1 LAQGKAF
8 TSEQKEMIIE
18 SLREYLE
25 LGFSRAKSCKLIGL
39 NDTTLSK
46 WVKADEALSMKIEGW
61 ENGINKLVM
70 QNLLSAIQ
78 KESEMD
84 DARKE
89 TTKWW
94 AERKMKADFS
104 TRQEQTGADGA
115 DLVPSK
121 INIIKPE

>member
-1 LAQGKAF
+1 MAQGRAF
-8 TSEQKEMIIE
+8 TKEQRDSIIE

-46 WVKADEALSMKIEGW
+46 WVKDDESLSMKLEGW

-78 KESEMD
+78 KEAEMD
-84 DARKE
+84 DARKD

-104 TRQEQTGADGA
+104 LRTEQTGADGK
-115 DLVPSK
+115 DLVPTS
-121 INIIKPE
+121 INIIKP